1 LTGLRRKPAAVL
13 GERRCF
19 ALKGFSMPTPRDRFQ
34 QVRNVVSGLG
44 LRRTGPAPGEDVFAR
59 AYPETVKL
67 TERYHYEQEISRN
80 SFTRRSTPPD
90 GGIEIV
96 VPFDGADHFTRQ
108 ACEDVSTALR
118 GRDSDEPVNALI
130 GHVLFAGHQQTDL
143 GDRLGLDDT
152 YGALP
157 IRVQVSGEGSP
168 GGVAELSGDRH
179 ACVISH
185 DYAPKPDL
193 LEVTPIDV
201 QVELLDPDTVGD
213 VDAIAANGRGGV
225 DFSKLSQQPN
235 FESFLWL
242 VLKIRLVLP
251 WKPER
256 DRPSPVIDRISL
268 DWPSITS
275 LHALTL
281 LLPES
286 DREAPPIIYNPVER
300 SIEWRNIPMRPV
312 APAKGREDELE
323 FTSEAMALAI
333 EQPGELYQQPS
344 LDGRVEVK
352 IPGYLLSGMQTRLF
366 DGTGRK
372 TARDGHEEVS
382 WVRSRIHL
390 ILDDAFARRTL
401 KPHQNL
407 YFDEVIPEDA
417 RIADIENA
425 LRTRGF
431 TVRFGPGSTDGTR
444 HQWVG
449 TAERPEGPERMT
461 LSLYVEGT
469 RHETERQIRRG
480 GQTFTTTFPSGELR
494 LFMYG
499 ALPRTS
505 RAITREMNA
514 LHAVIRDRFAS
525 MRANH

>member
-1 LTGLRRKPAAVL
+1 MP
-13 GERRCF
+13 
-19 ALKGFSMPTPRDRFQ
+19 KGFSMPTPRDRFL
-34 QVRNVVSGLG
+34 QVRNAVSGLG
-44 LRRTGPAPGEDVFAR
+44 GRRAGPAPGEDVFAR
-59 AYPETVKL
+59 AVPETVKL
-67 TERYHYEQEISRN
+67 TERYSYEQELSRN
-80 SFTRRSTPPD
+80 SSTRRSAPPS
-90 GGIEIV
+90 GEIEIV

-108 ACEDVSTALR
+108 ACDDVARALP
-118 GRDSDEPVNALI
+118 GLPSGEPVNALI
-130 GHVLFAGHQQTDL
+130 GHVVFAGHQQTDL
-143 GDRLGLDDT
+143 GEKLGLDDT

-157 IRVQVSGEGSP
+157 IRVPVIGEGSP
-168 GGVAELSGDRH
+168 GGVDDLSGDRH

-185 DYAPKPDL
+185 DYAPKPEL
-193 LEVTPIDV
+193 LGVIPIDV
-201 QVELLDPDTVGD
+201 QVELLDPDTVD
-213 VDAIAANGRGGV
+213 EYRIAATGDGGV

-242 VLKIRLVLP
+242 VLKVRLVLP
-251 WKPER
+251 WKEER

-275 LHALTL
+275 LRALTL
-281 LLPES
+281 ILPES
-286 DREAPPIIYNPVER
+286 GRKAPPIIYNPVER
-300 SIEWRNIPMRPV
+300 SIEWRNIPMHAV
-312 APAKGREDELE
+312 APTKGREDELE
-323 FTSEAMALAI
+323 FTTEAMALSI

-352 IPGYLLSGMQTRLF
+352 VPGYLLSGMRTRLF

-372 TARDGHEEVS
+372 TELDGHEEVS
-382 WVRSRIHL
+382 WVGTRMQL

-401 KPHQNL
+401 KPHQHL

-431 TVRFGPGSTDGTR
+431 TVGFRRVSDDGTKR
-444 HQWVG
+444 QWAG
-449 TAERPEGPERMT
+449 TAERAEGPEKMT
-461 LSLYVEGT
+461 LTLYVEGT

-494 LFMYG
+494 LFMHG

-505 RAITREMNA
+505 GAITREMNA
-514 LHAVIRDRFAS
+514 LHAVIRDRFART
-525 MRANH
+525 RATH